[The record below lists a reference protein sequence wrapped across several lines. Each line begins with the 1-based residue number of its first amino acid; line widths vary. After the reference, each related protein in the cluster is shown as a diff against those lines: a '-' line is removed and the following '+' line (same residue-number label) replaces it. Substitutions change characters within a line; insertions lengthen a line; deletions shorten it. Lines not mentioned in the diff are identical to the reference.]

1 MPSVVEAQ
9 RGTVDARS
17 EVRAALMSVY
27 YASVGR
33 ELELRGAPSVLL
45 PPEVRPLDL
54 AEALTILKETPDF
67 RGALWR
73 LIRAVPVVGRRD
85 SPASDSELLAG
96 YPHELVEVIGRD
108 LLREI
113 DEARRRARRG
123 AHLFVAAL
131 EACADNDHAQFDDVL
146 GILRTARDATEEG
159 FVHLVCQ
166 TTLGRTP
173 DDLLQKLV
181 RDDWGRTA
189 EGLRRLERDVGL
201 DLYTFVRDVADAAAL
216 LKCGFDDEDAP
227 TTVYPVSSVIR
238 QDSRTLTTTATVS
251 TLVKADFEVLKRAVD
266 PQGWD
271 AASDVISRVEYI
283 TDPFTLSPLAD
294 PPAWGAGLDGR
305 RLLEE
310 EASLSWGPNA
320 DRQSS
325 FHNVLRIDRHTV
337 DPRAQN
343 IEVRFSLSRS
353 IRSRVMWDERA
364 GGIVVN
370 DGYVKVRHVVDD
382 RWRVTS
388 RKRLRFSDRTPYL
401 HGQGWRDVGQTL
413 NFLAPAALAWWMESE
428 TYSLAADAYRQG
440 LRPGAAATA

>member
-1 MPSVVEAQ
+1 MPSVMGAQ
-9 RGTVDARS
+9 PGTLSARS
-17 EVRAALMSVY
+17 QVRAALMSVY

-54 AEALTILKETPDF
+54 AEALATLKDTPDF

-73 LIRAVPVVGRRD
+73 LIRSVPVVGRRN
-85 SPASDSELLAG
+85 SAASEAELVAG
-96 YPHELVEVIGRD
+96 YPRELVAVIGRD
-108 LLREI
+108 VLREI
-113 DEARRRARRG
+113 DDARRRSRRG

-131 EACADNDHAQFDDVL
+131 EACADDDPAQFEQVL
-146 GILRTARDATEEG
+146 GTLRTARDGSETS

-166 TTLGRTP
+166 TTLGHTP
-173 DDLLQKLV
+173 DDLLQRLV

-189 EGLRRLERDVGL
+189 GGLRRLEHDVGL

-216 LKCGFDDEDAP
+216 LTCGFDDGDAA

-251 TLVKADFEVLKRAVD
+251 TLVKGDFEMLKRAVD
-266 PQGWD
+266 PQGWG
-271 AASDVISRVEYI
+271 AASDVIARVGYI
-283 TDPFTLSPLAD
+283 TDPFALSPLAD
-294 PPAWGAGLDGR
+294 PPQWGSGLDGPG
-305 RLLEE
+305 LLEE
-310 EASLSWGPNA
+310 EASLAWGPNG

-325 FHNVLRIDRHTV
+325 FHNVLRIDQHSV
-337 DPRAQN
+337 DQAAQN

-370 DGYVKVRHVVDD
+370 DGYLKVRHVVDD

-388 RKRLRFSDRTPYL
+388 RKRLRFSDRTPYQ

-428 TYSLAADAYRQG
+428 TYSLSAEPYRQG
-440 LRPGAAATA
+440 LNPGAAAA